1 MKDLGIRQG
10 SETQAKPL
18 IIGKDLVYVKTN
30 IEQITED
37 AEGNPIDS
45 LYSYHE
51 IQYDKDEYIAIITEQ
66 LDNLKEEDLNNKL
79 ALTEIFELLIM

>member
-1 MKDLGIRQG
+1 M
-10 SETQAKPL
+10 
-18 IIGKDLVYVKTN
+18 YVKTN